1 MKSSIGSSSG
11 QPPSKASK
19 SSTGRTSWRSA
30 NTCRP
35 MSSQKS
41 GTDDV
46 AGRSRSKSGRTWT
59 TTRNLSRGG
68 NWRRSCRTLSTATGR
83 VFTTHLRLGRNHK
96 ALYTPFYPEWRGS
109 ARLQVNNQFIRGWP
123 HDIPNPQSPI
133 PIPHSALRTP
143 HSALRTPHS
152 AFRIPPSPNHPF
164 RGRQLTHPAAILCAS
179 YTQHISRFTFHAS
192 RFTFHVSRFT
202 HHTDLYTRRHPL

>member
-11 QPPSKASK
+11 QPPSKVSK

-46 AGRSRSKSGRTWT
+46 AERSHSKSGRTWT

-68 NWRRSCRTLSTATGR
+68 NWRRSCRTLSTAMGR

-123 HDIPNPQSPI
+123 HDIPNP
-133 PIPHSALRTP
+133 H
-143 HSALRTPHS
+143 
-152 AFRIPPSPNHPF
+152 SPNHPF

-179 YTQHISRFTFHAS
+179 NTEHATRFTFHVS

-202 HHTDLYTRRHPL
+202 FHVSRFTFHAPP

>member
-46 AGRSRSKSGRTWT
+46 AGRSHSKSGRTWT

-68 NWRRSCRTLSTATGR
+68 NWRRSCRTLSTAMGR

-123 HDIPNPQSPI
+123 HDIPNPQSPF
-133 PIPHSALRTP
+133 PIPQITHLGEDNSPTRRLYYAHRT
-143 HSALRTPHS
+143 R
-152 AFRIPPSPNHPF
+152 N
-164 RGRQLTHPAAILCAS
+164 
-179 YTQHISRFTFHAS
+179 TQHVSRFTFHVS

-202 HHTDLYTRRHPL
+202 HHRDL